1 MSQSTANPQFI
12 DTGRLVRNLMFLLAL
27 AGFMGGCSG
36 FSADMSADGELNEE
50 YRLKKVYADCLK
62 RSANDGTDCSKEKN
76 DLLQEQ
82 EWNAMDGG
90 V

>member
-1 MSQSTANPQFI
+1 MRMITSLIA
-12 DTGRLVRNLMFLLAL
+12 LAL
-27 AGFMGGCSG
+27 LISGCTG
-36 FSADMSADGELNEE
+36 LMQDLSADGELNEE
-50 YRLKKVYADCLK
+50 YRLKKVYADCRK
-62 RSANDGTDCSKEKN
+62 RSAQDGTDCTKEKN